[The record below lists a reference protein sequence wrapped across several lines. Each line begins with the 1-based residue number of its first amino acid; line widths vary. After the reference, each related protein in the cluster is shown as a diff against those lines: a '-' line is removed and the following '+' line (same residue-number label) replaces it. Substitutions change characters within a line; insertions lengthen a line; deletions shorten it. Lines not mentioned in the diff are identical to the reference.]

1 MGLILWLVSYTCSQ
15 WVLTARLGAVTV
27 EPEHIGFRLWAWLIR
42 ILRLKFF
49 ALQSN
54 QTDHTIAI
62 LWFIWQT
69 QKLIKQKFP
78 TENQKGKENSKQ
90 TKIKYI
96 KIQKIVNYFYFQINT
111 SIGTQTEDNKHITL
125 KSFKLHTSFSPHF
138 LSNQTQHNKKKGKQR
153 KRSSFEFPLTLVR
166 ALDSKFKGSRL
177 VHRSLS
183 WAMVSPARASEPAVT
198 ACFNGNR

>member
-125 KSFKLHTSFSPHF
+125 KV
-138 LSNQTQHNKKKGKQR
+138 SNFTLL
-153 KRSSFEFPLTLVR
+153 FPLIFSATKHSITKKR
-166 ALDSKFKGSRL
+166 ENKEKGAALSF
-177 VHRSLS
+177 H
-183 WAMVSPARASEPAVT
+183 WP
-198 ACFNGNR
+198 